1 MDVMSTTSAGSSLM
15 MGLAPAASTAFAQ
28 LSTVT

>member
-15 MGLAPAASTAFAQ
+15 IGLAPTASTAFAQ